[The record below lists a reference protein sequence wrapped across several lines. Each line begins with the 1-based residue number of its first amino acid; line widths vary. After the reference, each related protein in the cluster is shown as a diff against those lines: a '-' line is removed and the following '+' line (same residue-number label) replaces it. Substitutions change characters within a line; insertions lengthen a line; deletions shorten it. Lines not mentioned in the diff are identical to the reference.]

1 MNDEIQKLEDKYI
14 DLLLKRCINF
24 DKSKILF
31 INYNT
36 INQDFID
43 KIVIKAKK
51 MEIEEIYLDGDD
63 SYERRDKLS
72 HISIEDIETDPYFDK
87 SIWNEYAL
95 KNASFLM
102 LTTELPHFYD
112 NIDSLKLA
120 KANYINRKTRNI
132 FREKELSYVIPWCIA
147 ALPNEIWASDLFP
160 NDKDANFKLF
170 NYICKMCMVDQD
182 DPIKSWENY
191 LIDVQKKV
199 DYLNQLKIRKL
210 HYKNGLGTDLT
221 VEMPDD
227 YSWCSAS
234 EHLKDNMLV
243 NMPSYEI
250 FASPNLNKTEG
261 IVYSSKPLYY
271 GGGIVDKFYIK
282 FKNGKVSD
290 FSAEKGYNILKSII
304 ESDEYSS
311 YLGEVALVDYDSL
324 ISNTKLVFKNTLFD
338 ENAACHLALGGG
350 FKKCINNLADDSYD
364 GLLKVGIN
372 PSKNHVDFM
381 IGTSDLDIEAET
393 NQGKKLLFKKGNF
406 NIKDIK

>member
-43 KIVIKAKK
+43 KIVIKAKN
-51 MEIEEIYLDGDD
+51 MGIEEIYLDGDD

-210 HYKNGLGTDLT
+210 HYKN
-221 VEMPDD
+221 
-227 YSWCSAS
+227 
-234 EHLKDNMLV
+234 
-243 NMPSYEI
+243 
-250 FASPNLNKTEG
+250 
-261 IVYSSKPLYY
+261 
-271 GGGIVDKFYIK
+271 
-282 FKNGKVSD
+282 
-290 FSAEKGYNILKSII
+290 
-304 ESDEYSS
+304 
-311 YLGEVALVDYDSL
+311 
-324 ISNTKLVFKNTLFD
+324 
-338 ENAACHLALGGG
+338 
-350 FKKCINNLADDSYD
+350 
-364 GLLKVGIN
+364 
-372 PSKNHVDFM
+372 
-381 IGTSDLDIEAET
+381 
-393 NQGKKLLFKKGNF
+393 
-406 NIKDIK
+406 